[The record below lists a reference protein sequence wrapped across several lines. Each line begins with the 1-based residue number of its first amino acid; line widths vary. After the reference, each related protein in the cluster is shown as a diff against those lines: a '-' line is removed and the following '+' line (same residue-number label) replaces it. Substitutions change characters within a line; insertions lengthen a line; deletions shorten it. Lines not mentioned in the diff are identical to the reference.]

1 MSGRGRF
8 ITLEGGEGAGKST
21 LARSLAAALR
31 DRGMTVVLTR
41 EPGGT
46 PLAEQLRE
54 VLLAQTGEAVDP
66 RAELLLMFAAR
77 ALHLTGL
84 IRPALAR
91 GDWVLC
97 DRFTDASYAYQGGG
111 RGVPSAL
118 IDTLAESVH
127 GDLWPD
133 ATLLLDLP
141 VASGLARAGARGGG
155 DRFETE
161 RVEFFERVRASYLA
175 RARAMPQRFRVIDA
189 AQEPVQLL
197 AQAVAALRPWLPPA

>member
-21 LARSLAAALR
+21 LARALAAALR
-31 DRGMTVVLTR
+31 ERGMPVVLTR

-46 PLAEQLRE
+46 PLAERVRE
-54 VLLAQTGEAVDP
+54 VLLARTDEAVDP

-77 ALHLTGL
+77 ALHLAGL

-111 RGVPSAL
+111 RGVPVAL
-118 IDTLAESVH
+118 IDTLAESIH

-141 VASGLARAGARGGG
+141 VATGLVRASARSGA

-161 RVEFFERVRASYLA
+161 RADFFERVRASYLA
-175 RARAMPQRFRVIDA
+175 RARAAPGRMRIINA
-189 AQEPVQLL
+189 AAAPDQVL
-197 AQAVAALRPWLPPA
+197 AQALASLEPWITRP

>member
-1 MSGRGRF
+1 VSRGRF

-21 LARSLAAALR
+21 LAKALAEALR
-31 DRGMTVVLTR
+31 QRGLRVMLTR

-46 PLAEQLRE
+46 PLAERVRE
-54 VLLAQTGEAVDP
+54 VLLARTDEAVDP

-77 ALHLTGL
+77 ALHVEGL

-91 GDWVLC
+91 GDWLLC
-97 DRFTDASYAYQGGG
+97 DRFSDASYAYQGGG

-118 IDTLAESVH
+118 IDTLASSVH

-141 VASGLARAGARGGG
+141 VADGMRRAAARSGA
-155 DRFETE
+155 DRFEAE
-161 RVEFFERVRASYLA
+161 RVDFFERVRATYLQ
-175 RARAMPQRFRVIDA
+175 RAAAEPRRIHRLDA
-189 AQEPVQLL
+189 SAAPEQVLRQSL
-197 AQAVAALRPWLPPA
+197 AVLEPWLPRP